1 MSDTLAAQR
10 DPLKGD
16 NAVLAHTL
24 AAIVQSSD
32 DAIVS
37 KDLNGIVTSWNP
49 AAERIFGWRE
59 DEIVGRS
66 IMLIIPPERRH
77 EEDDV
82 LARVRRGDRVDHFQT
97 QRVRKDGKLIHISL
111 TVSPVKDSNGR
122 TIGASKV
129 ARDITSRIESEEAL
143 RRSAEIKDQFL
154 SLVSHELRTPI
165 AVIVGNGQMLAR
177 RGDALQPEDR
187 QQAYEDIS
195 FEAERLQRIIENLLL
210 LTRVEGGEALELDF
224 LHLERLIQVAIKT
237 IQRRSPGRVIN
248 FSCRVPVPAAF
259 GEATLVTLVLENLI
273 GNADKYSPEGQ
284 AIEVSLAVNEMNQA
298 EVHVLDRGIGLSAAD
313 LLGVFS
319 PFYRSFDAKER
330 ASGMGLGLAVCKKAI
345 EEQSGQIAAAP
356 RSDGGADF
364 WFTLPLSPP
373 PQYA

>member
-1 MSDTLAAQR
+1 MKYSRQAPG
-10 DPLKGD
+10 DPLDGD
-16 NAVLAHTL
+16 NVLLAHTL

-37 KDLNGIVTSWNP
+37 KDLNGIVISWNP

-82 LARVRRGDRVDHFQT
+82 LASVRRGERVDHFQT
-97 QRVRKDGKLIHISL
+97 QRLRKDGKLIHISL
-111 TVSPVKDSNGR
+111 TVSPVKDAGGR
-122 TIGASKV
+122 IIGASKV
-129 ARDITSRIESEEAL
+129 ARDITARIEGEEAL
-143 RRSAEIKDQFL
+143 RRSAEIRDQFL

-165 AVIVGNGQMLAR
+165 SVIVGNGQILSR
-177 RGDALQPEDR
+177 RGDSLAPQDR
-187 QQAYEDIS
+187 QQAYEDIA

-210 LTRVEGGEALELDF
+210 LTRVEAGEALELDF
-224 LHLERLIQVAIKT
+224 LHLERLVELAIKT
-237 IQRRSPGRVIN
+237 VQRRSPERVID
-248 FSCRVPVPAAF
+248 FSCRGPVPAAF
-259 GEATLVTLVLENLI
+259 GDATLVTLILENLI
-273 GNADKYSPEGQ
+273 GNADKYSPAGET
-284 AIEVSLAVNEMNQA
+284 IEVTLAVNEVNQA
-298 EVHVLDRGIGLSAAD
+298 EVHVLDRGIGLSADD
-313 LLGVFS
+313 LIGMFS

-330 ASGMGLGLAVCKKAI
+330 ASGMGLGLAVCKKAV
-345 EEQSGQIAAAP
+345 EEQGGHIAAAP

-364 WFTLPLSPP
+364 WFTLPVSPA